1 MNEERLPPKEL
12 EEYVMSYLDSFVTLP
27 CMDMIRKHPQCHLR
41 AVSLLARVM
50 YLTHQVMSHGSDF
63 DMVHLNSLSPDE
75 LNQRID
81 TMKQFF
87 NSDDPDEAGIAQD
100 VHRYLMSAD
109 SQKYLL
115 AYVSREFNWIII
127 SIMSASYISSLVLMR
142 SVFELLIGVA
152 TKTTGKMKERVDG
165 ISFLHEDERK
175 EILKLWRRLCGW
187 SHPYGRWVKEVC
199 PVYVHNAP
207 FFHERLCEHCLDEL
221 CCLVDFYA
229 VTALSKY
236 EIPIDP
242 SCQPMQDPGDTLG
255 GLGMLTKRITSE
267 S

>member
-1 MNEERLPPKEL
+1 MNEKRLPPKEL
-12 EEYVMSYLDSFVTLP
+12 ERYVMSYLDSFVTLP
-27 CMDMIRKHPQCHLR
+27 CMDMIRKHPQYHLR

-50 YLTHQVMSHGSDF
+50 YLTQQVLCYGSDF
-63 DMVHLNSLSPDE
+63 DMEHLDSLSQNE

-87 NSDDPDEAGIAQD
+87 DSDDPDQEGITHD

-115 AYVSREFNWIII
+115 AYVSREFNWVMV
-127 SIMSASYISSLVLMR
+127 SIMSASYISSLILMR
-142 SVFELLIGVA
+142 SLFELLVSIA
-152 TKTTGKMKERVDG
+152 TQTKGKMKERVNA
-165 ISFLHEDERK
+165 ISFLHEGEHK

-187 SHPYGRWVKEVC
+187 GHPYGRWVKEVC
-199 PVYVHNAP
+199 PVYVRHNP
-207 FFHERLCEHCLDEL
+207 VFHSRLCELCLDEL

-229 VTALSKY
+229 VTALSRY
-236 EIPIDP
+236 EISIDP
-242 SCQPMQDPGDTLG
+242 SCQPMKDPGGSLG

-267 S
+267 L

>member
-1 MNEERLPPKEL
+1 MNKERLPPKEL
-12 EEYVMSYLDSFVTLP
+12 EQYVMSYLDSFVTSP
-27 CMDMIRKHPQCHLR
+27 CMDMIRKDPQCHLR
-41 AVSLLARVM
+41 GVSLLARVT
-50 YLTHQVMSHGSDF
+50 YLTRQVLRHGSDF
-63 DMVHLNSLSPDE
+63 DMERLSSLSPDE

-81 TMKQFF
+81 TLERFF
-87 NSDDPDEAGIAQD
+87 NGDDPDQGGVTQD

-115 AYVSREFNWIII
+115 AYVSREFNWVIV

-142 SVFELLIGVA
+142 SLFELLVYVA
-152 TKTTGKMKERVDG
+152 TQTKGNFKDRVDG
-165 ISFLHEDERK
+165 ISFLHEHEHK

-199 PVYVHNAP
+199 PIYVQHHPA
-207 FFHERLCEHCLDEL
+207 FHSRLCELCLDEL

-242 SCQPMQDPGDTLG
+242 SCQPMQDPTDTLG
-255 GLGMLTKRITSE
+255 GLGMLAKRITSE

>member
-1 MNEERLPPKEL
+1 MNKERLPPKEL
-12 EEYVMSYLDSFVTLP
+12 EQYVMSYLDTLTRSP
-27 CMDMIRKHPQCHLR
+27 CINMIRKHPHSHLR
-41 AVSLLARVM
+41 VVSLLARVI
-50 YLTHQVMSHGSDF
+50 YLTQQVLSYGSDF
-63 DMVHLNSLSPDE
+63 DMKHLDSLSPEE

-81 TMKQFF
+81 TLQRFF
-87 NSDDPDEAGIAQD
+87 NGDDPDHVDVTQD
-100 VHRYLMSAD
+100 IHRYLMSAD
-109 SQKYLL
+109 SQKHLL
-115 AYVSREFNWIII
+115 AYVSREFNWVVV

-142 SVFELLIGVA
+142 SIFELLVGVA

-165 ISFLHEDERK
+165 ISFLHEDEHK

-199 PVYVHNAP
+199 PVYVQQAP
-207 FFHERLCEHCLDEL
+207 FFHKRLCKHCLDEL

-242 SCQPMQDPGDTLG
+242 SCQPMKDPANTLG
-255 GLGMLTKRITSE
+255 GLGMLAKRVALE